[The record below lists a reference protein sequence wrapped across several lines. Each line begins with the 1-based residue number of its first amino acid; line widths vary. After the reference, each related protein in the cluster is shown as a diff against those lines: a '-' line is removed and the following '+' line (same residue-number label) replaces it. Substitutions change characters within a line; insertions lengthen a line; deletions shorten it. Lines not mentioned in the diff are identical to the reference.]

1 MLQRNL
7 EIYERHQEIVWSRSK
22 ENCGVNTA
30 SVSMTNGGSCS
41 GGIREMPTKWKSLT
55 TTEEV

>member
-1 MLQRNL
+1 
-7 EIYERHQEIVWSRSK
+7 
-22 ENCGVNTA
+22 
-30 SVSMTNGGSCS
+30 MTNGGSCS